1 MSYGPHQMKML
12 QDRRQKTSSRT
23 QEFFKQST
31 HKVYSGKV
39 KKLHSVEVTES
50 LLFDI
55 RRRLKKEHKMRMKK
69 IVVFTTIVL
78 ILILTVI
85 FIYL

>member
-31 HKVYSGKV
+31 HKVYS
-39 KKLHSVEVTES
+39 VEVTES

-55 RRRLKKEHKMRMKK
+55 RRRLKKEHKLRLKK